1 MSHEQRSEAA
11 VADRQLVAARRGR
24 KPARR
29 APPLRAVP
37 APGAPAASF
46 GLGTL
51 QRWLQAVIVHPGDVE
66 DAIASPDAANEI
78 APERLEEVVRPS
90 HSLTSA
96 ERVEIYH
103 GMYLLRMVEALEAD
117 YPAVRHFLGEGAFEE
132 LVTDYVQSFPSR
144 SYTLNRL
151 GDHLPSF
158 LEAQTEREHAT
169 FLADLAR
176 YELAVT
182 EVFDERESP
191 VLSPEEVKA
200 IPPTAW
206 ASARLVP
213 VAAFR
218 LLALRHAVAA
228 AVEAS
233 KSGAAPPAPRRRQ
246 SWIAV
251 YRRDYSV
258 MRLDLTRPQHDL
270 LAALADGTPLGEA
283 VAAAAL
289 GLRASRRES
298 AVFRWFSSW
307 VAAGMFSRV
316 LVDSANG
323 GAGGAG

>member
-1 MSHEQRSEAA
+1 MSHEQRTEAA
-11 VADRQLVAARRGR
+11 VVGRRLVTESRR
-24 KPARR
+24 RR
-29 APPLRAVP
+29 LSRRPSSLRAVP
-37 APGAPAASF
+37 EPGEISPNLRLDAV
-46 GLGTL
+46 

-66 DAIASPDAANEI
+66 DAIASPEAVAEF
-78 APERLEEVVRPS
+78 PSERLGELVRPS

-117 YPAVRHFLGEGAFEE
+117 YPAVRHFLGQEAFEQ
-132 LVTDYVQSFPSR
+132 LVIGYVQDFPSR

-151 GDHLPSF
+151 GDHLPKF
-158 LEAQTEREHAT
+158 LAEHTERPHAT

-182 EVFDERESP
+182 EAFDEQQTP
-191 VLSPEEVKA
+191 VLSPEEVA
-200 IPPTAW
+200 TIPPAAW
-206 ASARLVP
+206 PAARLVP

-218 LLALRHAVAA
+218 LLALRHPIGA

-233 KSGAAPPAPRRRQ
+233 RSSSTPPAPRRRQ
-246 SWIAV
+246 SWMAV

-258 MRLDLTRPQHDL
+258 MRIELTRPQYEL
-270 LAALADGTPLGEA
+270 LSALAAGVPLGEA

-316 LVDSANG
+316 DLG
-323 GAGGAG
+323 PEHG

>member
-11 VADRQLVAARRGR
+11 VAGRQLVSARRAAG
-24 KPARR
+24 PARR
-29 APPLRAVP
+29 TAPLRAVP
-37 APGAPAASF
+37 RPGEAAGTF
-46 GLGTL
+46 GLGTV

-66 DAIASPDAANEI
+66 EAIASAEAAGEV
-78 APERLEEVVRPS
+78 APERLEELVRPS

-117 YPAVRHFLGEGAFEE
+117 YPAVRHFLGEAAFEE
-132 LVTDYVQSFPSR
+132 LVTEYVQSFPSR

-151 GDHLPSF
+151 GDHLPRF
-158 LEAQTEREHAT
+158 LEDRPERPNAA
-169 FLADLAR
+169 FLAELAR

-182 EVFDERESP
+182 EAFDEQESV
-191 VLSPEEVKA
+191 VLTPDEVRA
-200 IPPTAW
+200 IPPEAW
-206 ASARLVP
+206 PSARLVP

-218 LLALRHAVAA
+218 LLALRHAIAA
-228 AVEAS
+228 AVDAS
-233 KSGAAPPAPRRRQ
+233 KNGSAPPAPRRRQ

-258 MRLDLTRPQHDL
+258 MRLDLTRPQYAL
-270 LAALADGTPLGEA
+270 LAALAGGTPLGEA

-289 GLRASRRES
+289 ALRASRRES

-307 VAAGMFSRV
+307 VAAGMFSRIV
-316 LVDSANG
+316 V
-323 GAGGAG
+323 